1 MSKGTS
7 YLAAYR
13 MAKAQSMQVAYKQA
27 LYEIQDANAQAQAY
41 ATTIAS
47 LNEQILEYDKLK
59 QKLLDAEDPAMK
71 NEILQAEIAL
81 AQINERN
88 NGNKIQVYKYADE
101 EFDAPL
107 RTESEIAQN
116 ASGRNTFYNSSTIGN
131 LGSYIQTNHAAIFT
145 GLTNNQKRDAA
156 LQLYDTIVREGNAA
170 MIGTGGLTTQNKKDI
185 RDAIIATSGVPV
197 AEFSSTYHEAE
208 KQKYI
213 KGVLG
218 NVTGATGSLRTAI
231 NEAKQTAATTGGVS
245 KENEI
250 MIAAAKAAAVDGFQA
265 EDWRLLDGAMVEA
278 YGDLKGFGDKKT
290 KLKDLKGVLG
300 NVTGATGSLRT
311 AIDEAKQTAA
321 TTGGV
326 SKENEIMIAAAK
338 AAAVDG
344 FQAEDWRLLD
354 GAMVEAYGDL
364 KGFGDKK
371 TKLKDLKTPKERQA
385 AYKELGLPTTIDE
398 LFQVKAVIADPSVVQ
413 AKRFGDELTR
423 INTATQALET
433 QRTQA
438 MTGRTQAMARASMM
452 SRPENLRERQAEIFA
467 QTLSPEERQRYLTPE
482 QMQRVAR
489 LEGQAVTR
497 QQLKEEAKEKA
508 VDQELLKTMKPEE
521 INTMR
526 AMALAVSAHQ
536 EEKEIQMSALER
548 DAYEAMKEQINSGN
562 ITQQDVYKKAQKL
575 GQEMGGLEDAQRN
588 FAQTV
593 ASRIYLDL
601 YTDLAAQMPA
611 GAEAKQ
617 KIQKEVNPNYEAE
630 QTDKATDAA
639 GNTGF

>member
-13 MAKAQSMQVAYKQA
+13 MAKAQSLQVAYKQA
-27 LYEIQDANAQAQAY
+27 LYEIQDAQAQAQAY

-47 LNEQILEYDKLK
+47 LNDQILEYDKLK
-59 QKLLDAEDPAMK
+59 QKLLETEDPAMK

-116 ASGRNTFYNSSTIGN
+116 ASGRNTFYNSSSIGN

-170 MIGTGGLTTQNKKDI
+170 MVGTGGLTTQNKKDI

-197 AEFSSTYHEAE
+197 AEFSQTYHDTE

-213 KGVLG
+213 KGVLS

-265 EDWRLLDGAMVEA
+265 D
-278 YGDLKGFGDKKT
+278 
-290 KLKDLKGVLG
+290 
-300 NVTGATGSLRT
+300 
-311 AIDEAKQTAA
+311 
-321 TTGGV
+321 
-326 SKENEIMIAAAK
+326 
-338 AAAVDG
+338 
-344 FQAEDWRLLD
+344 DWRLLD

-371 TKLKDLKTPKERQA
+371 TKLKDLKTPQERKA

-423 INTATQALET
+423 INTATQALES

-438 MTGRTQAMARASMM
+438 MAGRTAAMARASMM

-497 QQLKEEAKEKA
+497 QQLKEEAKEKSI
-508 VDQELLKTMKPEE
+508 DQELLKTMKPEE

-526 AMALAVSAHQ
+526 AMALAVAAHQ

-548 DAYEAMKEQINSGN
+548 DAYEAMKEQMNSGN
-562 ITQQDVYKKAQKL
+562 IAQQDVYKKAQKL

-630 QTDKATDAA
+630 ETDKATDAA